1 MIIFISIYIYRIGQ
15 VNGRKEACRDIAD
28 LMVSAD
34 RGTIEDKVAG
44 TLLSENIKLNPR
56 FKNRLSVM
64 REVSLIGTSPASR

>member
-44 TLLSENIKLNPR
+44 TWLSENIK
-56 FKNRLSVM
+56 
-64 REVSLIGTSPASR
+64 